1 LSIQR
6 STPSDV
12 GFYATFSRF
21 NSYRDTERQAMDN
34 ANQQLRDPREIWEI
48 CFAGLDKDNVRHHY
62 EPWLA
67 RWFPLLETSRVIPLL
82 DLGCG
87 SGFDSRYLTSEGFSV
102 IGADYC
108 RSALA
113 CVSEVAPRARR
124 VQMDLRGDLPF
135 PDAAFQVIVANLCLH
150 YFSGAETRAIIEKI
164 RRRLRIGGFLMARF
178 NSKNDVHHGAI
189 GHEEVEPGCYIVGGM
204 LKHFFD
210 SEDLKQL
217 FSKSWIIHGLEEM
230 TIHCYSK
237 PKVVW
242 ELVAEKEG
250 ISPPV
255 FPNS

>member
-1 LSIQR
+1 
-6 STPSDV
+6 
-12 GFYATFSRF
+12 
-21 NSYRDTERQAMDN
+21 MDN
-34 ANQQLRDPREIWEI
+34 ANQRIIDSREIWESR
-48 CFAGLDKDNVRHHY
+48 FDGLGKDNVRYNY

-67 RWFPLLETSRVIPLL
+67 RWLPLLETSRVIPLL

-87 SGFDSRYLTSEGFSV
+87 SGFDSRYLTGEGFSV

-108 RSALA
+108 RTALA
-113 CVSEVAPRARR
+113 CANEVAPRARK
-124 VQMDLRGDLPF
+124 VQMDLRGSLPF
-135 PDAAFQVIVANLCLH
+135 PDAAFQVIIANLCLH

-178 NSKNDVHHGAI
+178 NAKKDVHYGAE
-189 GHEEVEPGCYIVGGM
+189 GHVEVEPGCCIVGGM

-217 FSKSWIIHGLEEM
+217 FRETWTIHGLEEM

-242 ELVAEKEG
+242 ELVAEKKG
-250 ISPPV
+250 ASPG
-255 FPNS
+255 FS